1 MGDGGSHEGLYKQGF
16 NNNYGTVHGIIGL
29 QISNINLY
37 NHILMEIYNI
47 NESLCLMSKIQ
58 NR

>member
-29 QISNINLY
+29 QISNINLD
-37 NHILMEIYNI
+37 NHRLMMEY
-47 NESLCLMSKIQ
+47 K
-58 NR
+58 

>member
-1 MGDGGSHEGLYKQGF
+1 MRKCLETISRKGRYMGDGGSHEGLYKQGF

-37 NHILMEIYNI
+37 IHILMEI
-47 NESLCLMSKIQ
+47 
-58 NR
+58 